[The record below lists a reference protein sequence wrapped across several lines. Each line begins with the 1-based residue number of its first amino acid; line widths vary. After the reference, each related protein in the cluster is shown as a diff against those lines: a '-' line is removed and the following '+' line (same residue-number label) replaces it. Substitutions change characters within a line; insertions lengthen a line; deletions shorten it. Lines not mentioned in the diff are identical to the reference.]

1 MESTI
6 DEILRRNELGFL
18 MYNTAVGFRLTTYK
32 RTMYK
37 HLYNALAEVNKT
49 LFNLQLLFAKI
60 L

>member
-32 RTMYK
+32 RTMY
-37 HLYNALAEVNKT
+37 V
-49 LFNLQLLFAKI
+49 
-60 L
+60 